1 MGKNKGNKRKNN
13 GYFAKNKQQNGP
25 NFLLK
30 KTAKD
35 IQFDLRNIVRDI
47 AFSNPEIDIPDLTE
61 YFLSYVFVQNLA
73 TAASIEFNKYN
84 AEFIGLSQYL
94 MMYKPDPTMQI
105 AENMNIAQSKAAAY
119 SIVLNH
125 LNNIINLFNNGQGI
139 CGIDQDMWLRANIET
154 ILKSLSAQLKQFKRV
169 L

>member
-105 AENMNIAQSKAAAY
+105 VENMNIAQSKAAAY

-139 CGIDQDMWLRANIET
+139 CGIDQDMWLRVNIET

>member
-1 MGKNKGNKRKNN
+1 MAKNKGGKRKNN
-13 GYFAKNKQQNGP
+13 GYFAKNRQQNGS

-35 IQFDLRNIVRDI
+35 IQFDLRNIIRDI
-47 AFSNPEIDIPDLTE
+47 AFSNPEADIPNITE
-61 YFLSYVFVQNLA
+61 YFTSYVFVQNLA
-73 TAASIEFNKYN
+73 TAAGIEFNKYN

-94 MMYKPDPTMQI
+94 MTYQPDPTMQI
-105 AENMNIAQSKAAAY
+105 VENMNMAQAKAAAY

-125 LNNIINLFNNGQGI
+125 LNNIINLFNNGQEVY
-139 CGIDQDMWLRANIET
+139 GIDQDVWLKANIET